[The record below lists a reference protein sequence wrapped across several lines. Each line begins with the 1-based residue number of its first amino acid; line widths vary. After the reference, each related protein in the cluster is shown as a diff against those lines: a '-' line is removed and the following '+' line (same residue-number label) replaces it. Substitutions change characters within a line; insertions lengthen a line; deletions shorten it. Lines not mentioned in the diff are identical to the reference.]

1 MCINSNRKKI
11 NFVII
16 GKPNS
21 GKSTLFNK
29 LLKKEISP
37 TGETYGLTKEMFVKN
52 FTFNNID
59 FIIHDTPGL
68 RRKNKVLNKDEESRN
83 KKVVQLLEIID
94 IAILLIDSTE
104 SITKQDL
111 KIADTIMRRKKL
123 LFFVFN
129 KIDLLTNDEFKEIQ
143 KIYED
148 LGIKTFQI
156 SAKLRT
162 NIDVLKEYLLKKTAI
177 FVGNS
182 GSGKST
188 LTSAITG
195 KKILSKALSNNQGVH
210 TTSLSTLYNI
220 NEMQIID
227 SPGVR
232 DIDIDH
238 LKLKE
243 ITLGF
248 PEIMHHSLN
257 CVFPNCSHQID
268 DGCAVKTA
276 MKNGDIKESRY
287 NNFIFLSNQEKIR

>member
-1 MCINSNRKKI
+1 MIKVQTGQIVEFYSNSCSVVSEGKEFKCKIRGRINLVVGDMVEIEIISSNDSLEGLVTKRLDRVTALFKSKEKVKKPIAANITHIGILVTQSPKTNLEFIDKWITISI
-11 NFVII
+11 NASIE
-16 GKPNS
+16 P
-21 GKSTLFNK
+21 
-29 LLKKEISP
+29 
-37 TGETYGLTKEMFVKN
+37 
-52 FTFNNID
+52 
-59 FIIHDTPGL
+59 FII
-68 RRKNKVLNKDEESRN
+68 
-83 KKVVQLLEIID
+83 
-94 IAILLIDSTE
+94 
-104 SITKQDL
+104 
-111 KIADTIMRRKKL
+111 
-123 LFFVFN
+123 FN

-243 ITLGF
+243 IILGF

>member
-1 MCINSNRKKI
+1 MIKVQTGQIVEFYSNSCSVVSEGEEFKCKIRGRINLVVGDMVEIEKISNNDSLEGLVTKRLDRVTALFKSKEKVKKPIAANITHIGILVTQSPKTNLEFIDKWITISI
-11 NFVII
+11 NASIE
-16 GKPNS
+16 P
-21 GKSTLFNK
+21 
-29 LLKKEISP
+29 
-37 TGETYGLTKEMFVKN
+37 
-52 FTFNNID
+52 
-59 FIIHDTPGL
+59 FII
-68 RRKNKVLNKDEESRN
+68 
-83 KKVVQLLEIID
+83 
-94 IAILLIDSTE
+94 
-104 SITKQDL
+104 
-111 KIADTIMRRKKL
+111 
-123 LFFVFN
+123 FN

-162 NIDVLKEYLLKKTAI
+162 NIDVLKEYLLKKTTI

-243 ITLGF
+243 IILGF

>member
-1 MCINSNRKKI
+1 MIKVQTGQIVEFYSNSCSVLSKGKEFKCKIRGRINLVVGDMVEIEIISNNDNLEGLVTKRLDRVTALFKSKEKVKKPIAANITHIGILVTQSPKTNLEFIDKWITISI
-11 NFVII
+11 NASIE
-16 GKPNS
+16 P
-21 GKSTLFNK
+21 
-29 LLKKEISP
+29 
-37 TGETYGLTKEMFVKN
+37 
-52 FTFNNID
+52 
-59 FIIHDTPGL
+59 FII
-68 RRKNKVLNKDEESRN
+68 
-83 KKVVQLLEIID
+83 
-94 IAILLIDSTE
+94 
-104 SITKQDL
+104 
-111 KIADTIMRRKKL
+111 
-123 LFFVFN
+123 FN

-276 MKNGDIKESRY
+276 LKNGDIKESRY

>member
-1 MCINSNRKKI
+1 MIKVQTGQIVEFYSNSCSVVSAGEEFKCKIRGRINLVVGDMVEIEIISNNDSLEGLVTKRLDRVTALFKSKEKVKKPIAANITHIGILVTQSPKTNLEFIDKWITISI
-11 NFVII
+11 NASIE
-16 GKPNS
+16 P
-21 GKSTLFNK
+21 
-29 LLKKEISP
+29 
-37 TGETYGLTKEMFVKN
+37 
-52 FTFNNID
+52 
-59 FIIHDTPGL
+59 FII
-68 RRKNKVLNKDEESRN
+68 
-83 KKVVQLLEIID
+83 
-94 IAILLIDSTE
+94 
-104 SITKQDL
+104 
-111 KIADTIMRRKKL
+111 
-123 LFFVFN
+123 FN

>member
-1 MCINSNRKKI
+1 MIKVQTGQIVEFYSNSCSVVSEGEEFKCKIRGRINLVVGDMVEIEKISNNDSLEGLVTKRLDRVTALFKSKEKVKKPIAANITHIGILVTQSPKTNLEFIDKWITISI
-11 NFVII
+11 NASIE
-16 GKPNS
+16 P
-21 GKSTLFNK
+21 
-29 LLKKEISP
+29 
-37 TGETYGLTKEMFVKN
+37 
-52 FTFNNID
+52 
-59 FIIHDTPGL
+59 FII
-68 RRKNKVLNKDEESRN
+68 
-83 KKVVQLLEIID
+83 
-94 IAILLIDSTE
+94 
-104 SITKQDL
+104 
-111 KIADTIMRRKKL
+111 
-123 LFFVFN
+123 FN

-243 ITLGF
+243 IILGF

-276 MKNGDIKESRY
+276 LKNGEVKESRY

>member
-1 MCINSNRKKI
+1 MIKVQTGQIVEFYSNSCSVLSKGKEFKCKIRGRINLVVGDMVEIEIISNNDNLEGLVTKRLDRVTALFKSKEKVKKPIAANITHIGILVTQSPKTNLEFIDKWITISI
-11 NFVII
+11 NASIE
-16 GKPNS
+16 P
-21 GKSTLFNK
+21 
-29 LLKKEISP
+29 
-37 TGETYGLTKEMFVKN
+37 
-52 FTFNNID
+52 
-59 FIIHDTPGL
+59 FII
-68 RRKNKVLNKDEESRN
+68 
-83 KKVVQLLEIID
+83 
-94 IAILLIDSTE
+94 
-104 SITKQDL
+104 
-111 KIADTIMRRKKL
+111 
-123 LFFVFN
+123 FN

-257 CVFPNCSHQID
+257 CVYPNCSHQID

>member
-1 MCINSNRKKI
+1 MIKVQTGQIVEFYSNSCSVVSEGEEFKCKIRGRINLVVGDMVEIEKISNNDSLEGLVTKRLDRVTALFKSKEKVKKPIAANITHIGILVTQSPKTNLEFIDKWITISI
-11 NFVII
+11 NASIE
-16 GKPNS
+16 P
-21 GKSTLFNK
+21 
-29 LLKKEISP
+29 
-37 TGETYGLTKEMFVKN
+37 
-52 FTFNNID
+52 
-59 FIIHDTPGL
+59 FII
-68 RRKNKVLNKDEESRN
+68 
-83 KKVVQLLEIID
+83 
-94 IAILLIDSTE
+94 
-104 SITKQDL
+104 
-111 KIADTIMRRKKL
+111 
-123 LFFVFN
+123 FN

-243 ITLGF
+243 IILGF

-276 MKNGDIKESRY
+276 LKNGDVKESRY

>member
-1 MCINSNRKKI
+1 MIKVQTGQIVEFYSNSCSVVSAGEEFKCKIRGRINLVVGDMVEIEIISNNDNLEGLVTKRLDRVTALFKSKEKVKKPIAANITHIGILVTQSPKTNLEFIDKWITISI
-11 NFVII
+11 NASIE
-16 GKPNS
+16 P
-21 GKSTLFNK
+21 
-29 LLKKEISP
+29 
-37 TGETYGLTKEMFVKN
+37 
-52 FTFNNID
+52 
-59 FIIHDTPGL
+59 FII
-68 RRKNKVLNKDEESRN
+68 
-83 KKVVQLLEIID
+83 
-94 IAILLIDSTE
+94 
-104 SITKQDL
+104 
-111 KIADTIMRRKKL
+111 
-123 LFFVFN
+123 FN

-162 NIDVLKEYLLKKTAI
+162 NIDVLKEYLLKKTVI

>member
-1 MCINSNRKKI
+1 MIKVQTGQIVEFYSNSCSVVSAGEEFKCKIRGRINLVVGDMVEIEIISNNDNLEGLVTKRLDRVTALFKSKEKVKKPIAANITHIGILVTQSPKTNLEFIDKWITISI
-11 NFVII
+11 NASIE
-16 GKPNS
+16 P
-21 GKSTLFNK
+21 
-29 LLKKEISP
+29 
-37 TGETYGLTKEMFVKN
+37 
-52 FTFNNID
+52 
-59 FIIHDTPGL
+59 FII
-68 RRKNKVLNKDEESRN
+68 
-83 KKVVQLLEIID
+83 
-94 IAILLIDSTE
+94 
-104 SITKQDL
+104 
-111 KIADTIMRRKKL
+111 
-123 LFFVFN
+123 FN

>member
-1 MCINSNRKKI
+1 MIKVQTGQIVEFYSNSCSVVSEGKEFKCKIRGRINLVVGDMVEIEIISNNDSLEGLVTKRLDRVTALFKSKEKVKKPIAANITHIGILVTQSPKTNLEFIDKWITISI
-11 NFVII
+11 NASIE
-16 GKPNS
+16 P
-21 GKSTLFNK
+21 
-29 LLKKEISP
+29 
-37 TGETYGLTKEMFVKN
+37 
-52 FTFNNID
+52 
-59 FIIHDTPGL
+59 FII
-68 RRKNKVLNKDEESRN
+68 
-83 KKVVQLLEIID
+83 
-94 IAILLIDSTE
+94 
-104 SITKQDL
+104 
-111 KIADTIMRRKKL
+111 
-123 LFFVFN
+123 FN
-129 KIDLLTNDEFKEIQ
+129 KIDLLTNDEFKKTQ

-162 NIDVLKEYLLKKTAI
+162 NIDALKEYLLKKTAI

-243 ITLGF
+243 IILGF

-276 MKNGDIKESRY
+276 LKNGDIKESRY

>member
-1 MCINSNRKKI
+1 MIKVQTGQIVEFYSNSCSVVSAGEEFKCKIRGRINLVVGDMVEIEIISNNDNLEGLVTKRLDRVTALFKSKEKVKKPIAANITHIGILVTQSPKTNLEFIDKWITISI
-11 NFVII
+11 NASIE
-16 GKPNS
+16 P
-21 GKSTLFNK
+21 
-29 LLKKEISP
+29 
-37 TGETYGLTKEMFVKN
+37 
-52 FTFNNID
+52 
-59 FIIHDTPGL
+59 FII
-68 RRKNKVLNKDEESRN
+68 
-83 KKVVQLLEIID
+83 
-94 IAILLIDSTE
+94 
-104 SITKQDL
+104 
-111 KIADTIMRRKKL
+111 
-123 LFFVFN
+123 FN

-287 NNFIFLSNQEKIR
+287 NNFIFLSNQEKIK

>member
-1 MCINSNRKKI
+1 MIKVQTGQIVEFYSNSCSVVSEGEEFKCKIRGRINLVVGDMVEIEKISNNDSLEGLVTKRLDRVTALFKSKEKVKKPIAANITHIGILVTQSPKTNLEFIDKWITISI
-11 NFVII
+11 NASIE
-16 GKPNS
+16 P
-21 GKSTLFNK
+21 
-29 LLKKEISP
+29 
-37 TGETYGLTKEMFVKN
+37 
-52 FTFNNID
+52 
-59 FIIHDTPGL
+59 FII
-68 RRKNKVLNKDEESRN
+68 
-83 KKVVQLLEIID
+83 
-94 IAILLIDSTE
+94 
-104 SITKQDL
+104 
-111 KIADTIMRRKKL
+111 
-123 LFFVFN
+123 FN
-129 KIDLLTNDEFKEIQ
+129 KIDLLTNDEFKKIQ

-243 ITLGF
+243 IILGF